1 MASTKNYLD
10 PRILADLNGL
20 VLRTRHI
27 VDGWLAGTHHNLDP
41 GTSTEYSQHRP
52 YVPGDDLRHIDWKA
66 YGRTDRIYVKQFLD
80 ETNLACTFVLDASAS
95 MQYRGPGSPLS
106 KLEYAGC
113 LVGSLAWLLNE
124 QGDGTGLFVCGG
136 SGSGTSHGSRRISYP
151 HLPPAATQFQ
161 LTQLIQQ
168 IEATKPSGDSD
179 IGNGLREWGM
189 RTQRRQLLVVVSD
202 FFGDAESLESSLT
215 DLRQFG
221 HEVIL
226 FQTCDRDEAE
236 FPFDQFTEFKGMESA
251 EQITL
256 DANVFR
262 QGYLEKFT
270 AAQQRLQ
277 EFCQR
282 SAIDFSS
289 LVTDESLGSS
299 LGHFLTVRGLPESG
313 I

>member
-136 SGSGTSHGSRRISYP
+136 SGSGTSHGARRISYP

-202 FFGDAESLESSLT
+202 FSVTPSPWKVHLP
-215 DLRQFG
+215 
-221 HEVIL
+221 
-226 FQTCDRDEAE
+226 TCDSSATRS
-236 FPFDQFTEFKGMESA
+236 FFFKPAIVMKPNFRSTSLRNSKAWNPLNKSPWMPTCFAKAIWKSSPPHNNACKNSA
-251 EQITL
+251 
-256 DANVFR
+256 N
-262 QGYLEKFT
+262 
-270 AAQQRLQ
+270 AQPLI
-277 EFCQR
+277 
-282 SAIDFSS
+282 SA
-289 LVTDESLGSS
+289 
-299 LGHFLTVRGLPESG
+299 H
-313 I
+313 